1 MIYEDKIASAYKRY
15 REWHELEQDKN
26 CDYDSEPYTNEEFEE
41 CYRDWNEDRR

>member
-15 REWHELEQDKN
+15 LEWFEKYQDEN
-26 CDYDSEPYTNEEFEE
+26 CDYDIEPYTYEEFED